1 MDSDDNFMIYRRF
14 GFLYSRLL
22 LEKQDELR
30 EIEEKLDETDKRD
43 ANGSEGT
50 QKCLQSRSRDQR
62 DNDVN
67 DDSKRRAIMR
77 KAEEKLYVYG
87 KEQFPKYPLHSKSG
101 PLHGYREITT
111 AGTTASVI
119 EQPGNKR
126 PSKCPKF
133 P

>member
-30 EIEEKLDETDKRD
+30 EIEENLDETDRRD
-43 ANGSEGT
+43 ANGPEGT

-62 DNDVN
+62 VNDAN

-87 KEQFPKYPLHSKSG
+87 KEQFPRYSLHSKRG
-101 PLHGYREITT
+101 PLYGCWEITT

-119 EQPGNKR
+119 EQARNTR
-126 PSKCPKF
+126 PSECPKF

>member
-14 GFLYSRLL
+14 GYLYSRLL
-22 LEKQDELR
+22 LDKQDELR
-30 EIEEKLDETDKRD
+30 EIEENLDETDKRD

-62 DNDVN
+62 VNDVN

-77 KAEEKLYVYG
+77 KAEGKLYVYG
-87 KEQFPKYPLHSKSG
+87 KDQFPKFSLHLKSNPSYG
-101 PLHGYREITT
+101 CREVTT
-111 AGTTASVI
+111 AGATASVI
-119 EQPGNKR
+119 EQTGNKR
-126 PSKCPKF
+126 PSECPKL